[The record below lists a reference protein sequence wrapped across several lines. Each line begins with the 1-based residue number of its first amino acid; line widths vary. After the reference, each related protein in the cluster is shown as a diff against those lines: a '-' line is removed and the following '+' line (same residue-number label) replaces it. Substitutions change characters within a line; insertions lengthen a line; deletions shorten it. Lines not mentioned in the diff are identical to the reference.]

1 MRNAHMSQSITLNA
15 KKGRNAQV
23 TDQPESVAPGR
34 GPNGSSDSEGRAEA
48 TNIAMCPR
56 ARATWRSCWHIG
68 GQRLGPDQL
77 AVNYFPYRGICC

>member
-15 KKGRNAQV
+15 KKGRNARV

-48 TNIAMCPR
+48 TDIAMCPGDL
-56 ARATWRSCWHIG
+56 AT
-68 GQRLGPDQL
+68 
-77 AVNYFPYRGICC
+77 